1 MRARLPLALCLLAAL
16 PVAAEEPRGL
26 DLRELFTI
34 AARTYPE
41 VAIAEAEVDAARGT
55 ESLARATRRMP
66 RLNLTSVFGVVP
78 GARGTVFDSPDSPRD
93 LDNLGGFYRMR
104 LEFQQPLFT
113 FGALREAERA
123 ASAGVASRK
132 ERLRAR
138 RDVGLVLAAEAY
150 FGWQLATRTL
160 AVVEEVRGHLDQ
172 HLARLEADDGTD
184 PLDLFR
190 TRNARFVL
198 ERGEAEARRRLRSA
212 EAGLE
217 ALAGRGVRP
226 ATDDLV
232 ALQAEAA
239 SVDEG
244 YAIAAAANPELREAQ
259 MAFEARTH
267 VAEAVRRERLPGL
280 GIEGRFEYGRAA
292 TRDKQ
297 DNPFVYDAY
306 NVRSFSAAFGLRWDL
321 SFKQNAAKV
330 ARETA
335 EAEAARARRDAVATR
350 LRLEL
355 GRLRAR
361 LDEATTVHETS
372 RRALSTTA
380 NWLRVSDENHAL
392 GTASTNEVV
401 DSYTAYVQARVA
413 YYDAIRE
420 LNLALL
426 AWRLA
431 QGREPLVEGETP

>member
-16 PVAAEEPRGL
+16 PAAAEEPRGL
-26 DLRELFTI
+26 GLRELLTI

-41 VAIAEAEVDAARGT
+41 VAVVEAELDAARGT

-93 LDNLGGFYRMR
+93 LDNLGGFYRVR
-104 LEFQQPLFT
+104 LEFQQPLFA

-123 ASAGVASRK
+123 AAAGVASRQ

-150 FGWQLATRTL
+150 FGWQLAARTL
-160 AVVEEVRGHLDQ
+160 AVVEEVRGHLEQ

-184 PLDLFR
+184 PLDLYR

-198 ERGEAEARRRLRSA
+198 DRGEAEARRRLRSA

-217 ALAGRGVRP
+217 SLAGRGVRP

-232 ALQAEAA
+232 ALQAEAT

-259 MAFEARTH
+259 MAFEARSH

-280 GIEGRFEYGRAA
+280 GIEGRFEYGHAA

-321 SFKQNAAKV
+321 SFKHNAAKV

-361 LDEATTVHETS
+361 LDEATTVYETS

-413 YYDAIRE
+413 HYDAIRE

-431 QGREPLVEGETP
+431 QGREPLMEGEVP

>member
-1 MRARLPLALCLLAAL
+1 
-16 PVAAEEPRGL
+16 
-26 DLRELFTI
+26 
-34 AARTYPE
+34 
-41 VAIAEAEVDAARGT
+41 
-55 ESLARATRRMP
+55 
-66 RLNLTSVFGVVP
+66 
-78 GARGTVFDSPDSPRD
+78 VFDSPDSPRD
-93 LDNLGGFYRMR
+93 LDDLGGFYRVR

-113 FGALREAERA
+113 FGALREGERA
-123 ASAGVASRK
+123 ASAGVAARR

-138 RDVGLVLAAEAY
+138 RDVGQMLAAEAY

-160 AVVEEVRGHLDQ
+160 AVVEEVSGHLEQ
-172 HLARLEADDGTD
+172 HLARLEADDGAD
-184 PLDLFR
+184 PLDLYR

-198 ERGEAEARRRLRSA
+198 DRGEAEARRRLRSA

-217 ALAGRGVRP
+217 SLVGPGVRP

-232 ALQAEAA
+232 VLQAETT

-244 YAIAAAANPELREAQ
+244 YEVAAARNPELREAQ
-259 MAFEARTH
+259 MAFEARSH

-280 GIEGRFEYGRAA
+280 GIEGRFEYGSAA

-297 DNPFVYDAY
+297 DNPFVYDPY

-361 LDEATTVHETS
+361 LDEATAVHETS

-380 NWLRVSDENHAL
+380 NWLRVSDENHGL
-392 GTASTNEVV
+392 GTASTNDVI
-401 DSYTAYVQARVA
+401 DSYTAYVQARIA
-413 YYDAIRE
+413 HYDAIRE
-420 LNLALL
+420 LNVALL

-431 QGREPLVEGETP
+431 QGREPLMEGEAP